1 MVGQACRLSE
11 GSIIMKFKEMPTI
24 IYDRWRDKPFRNKA
38 LPVMVLV
45 VFTVLIIPNLL
56 WKQSAQKDLS
66 TVTAKYREYSALTGE
81 YRSLKENVD
90 VMEQRKSLTKTN
102 SIAQAM
108 EDITLPLGIKGKMK
122 SIKGTGTKKIV
133 DQMTEESAEIQ
144 MEKLNM
150 SELIHLFHKIDN
162 ALMILSLKKVVIKK
176 SFENADLLDLTMS
189 VSLFTGAPA
198 P

>member
-1 MVGQACRLSE
+1 
-11 GSIIMKFKEMPTI
+11 MKLKEMPTI
-24 IYDRWRDKPFRNKA
+24 IYDRWRDKPFRSKA

-90 VMEQRKSLTKTN
+90 VMEQKKSLTKTN